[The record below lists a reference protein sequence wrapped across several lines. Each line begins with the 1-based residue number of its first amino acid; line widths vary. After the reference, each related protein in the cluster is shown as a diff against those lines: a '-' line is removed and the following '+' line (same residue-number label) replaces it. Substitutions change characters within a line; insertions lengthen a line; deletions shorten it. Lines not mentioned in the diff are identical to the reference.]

1 MKKILLSLAVIIVA
15 AGAVIGGTVAFF
27 NDTETSTGNVFT
39 AGMSD
44 LTVDSQGSSYNGN
57 NLAGTNFPAK
67 DLDQEHF
74 FVFEDI
80 KPGDYGIR
88 NISLHAQSEG
98 AYACLF
104 ISNKDDDENV
114 AVDPELEAGD
124 NNSPLGELSKR
135 LELFAWEDRDGDQKY
150 EPLSPNFEPPL
161 VHDGPNS
168 NPDSFFDIT
177 YEIFFDS
184 TSGIGPLT
192 QNNVRHIALAWCAG
206 TQNVVHNNSLGNIT
220 CDGSGMGDDSQTDS
234 FEADVV
240 LYAEQAKSNPNFKCE
255 DVVLPIGPA

>member
-1 MKKILLSLAVIIVA
+1 MKKIIISGSLIVA
-15 AGAVIGGTVAFF
+15 VAALVTGATVAFF

-39 AGMSD
+39 AGSIN

-57 NLAGTNFPAK
+57 NLLGTNFPAK

-80 KPGDYGIR
+80 KPGDYGLR
-88 NISLHAQSEG
+88 NISLHAEANP

-104 ISNKDDDENV
+104 IDKKDDQENV
-114 AVDPELEAGD
+114 IVDPEAEAGD
-124 NNSPLGELSKR
+124 TDTPDGELSQR
-135 LELFAWEDRDGDQKY
+135 LQLFAWEDRDGDQRY
-150 EPLSPNFEPPL
+150 EPLAPNFEPPL
-161 VHDGPNS
+161 MHDGPS
-168 NPDSFFDIT
+168 SAPDSFFDIT

-184 TSGIGPLT
+184 TSGIGPLI

-206 TQNVVHNNSLGNIT
+206 NQNVVHNNSLGNIT

-240 LYAEQAKSNPNFKCE
+240 LYAEQVRNNPNFKCV
-255 DVVLPIGPA
+255 DVVLP

>member
-1 MKKILLSLAVIIVA
+1 MKKILLSLATIVVVAGVA
-15 AGAVIGGTVAFF
+15 AGGTVAFF

-39 AGMSD
+39 AGSIN

-57 NLAGTNFPAK
+57 SLLGTNFPAT

-80 KPGDYGIR
+80 KPGDYGVR
-88 NISLHAQSEG
+88 NISLHAEANP

-104 ISNKDDDENV
+104 IANKDDQENV
-114 AVDPELEAGD
+114 IVDPEAEAGD
-124 NNSPLGELSKR
+124 TDTPDGELSQR
-135 LELFAWEDRDGDQKY
+135 LQLFAWEDRDGDQRY

-161 VHDGPNS
+161 MHDGPS
-168 NPDSFFDIT
+168 SSPDSFFDIT

-184 TSGIGPLT
+184 TSGLSPLI
-192 QNNVRHIALAWCAG
+192 QNNVRHIGLAWCAG
-206 TQNVVHNNSLGNIT
+206 TQTVVHDNSDGNIT
-220 CDGSGMGDDSQTDS
+220 CNGSGMGDDSQTDS

-240 LYAEQAKSNPNFKCE
+240 LYAEQVLNNPNFECA
-255 DVVLPIGPA
+255 DVVLLPN